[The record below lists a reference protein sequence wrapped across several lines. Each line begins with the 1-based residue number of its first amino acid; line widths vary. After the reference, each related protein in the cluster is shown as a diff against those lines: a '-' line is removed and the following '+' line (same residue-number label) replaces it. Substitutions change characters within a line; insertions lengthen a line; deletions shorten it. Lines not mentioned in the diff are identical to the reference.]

1 MGHLKLK
8 LLGVLVL
15 STTVGFAQV
24 TSPPRSHGRDS
35 DKKAAPDSSASRG
48 QQVFLQNCS
57 RCHNAPERIPSQVS
71 GTVAKHMR
79 VRAKLSGDDYRALL
93 QFLEK

>member
-1 MGHLKLK
+1 MPHLKLT
-8 LLGVLVL
+8 LLGALL
-15 STTVGFAQV
+15 LCAAAGFAQV

-35 DKKAAPDSSASRG
+35 DKKTAPNSGVSRG
-48 QQVFLQNCS
+48 QLVFTQNCS
-57 RCHNAPERIPSQVS
+57 RCHNAPERIPPQAA
-71 GTVAKHMR
+71 GTIAKHMR